1 VKHADDF
8 LLLAK
13 GEIVLEGKPDRLND
27 IMGYYGIET
36 NVEKTKTLKATVSS
50 TEYSVL
56 KTTRECGVFQLFG

>member
-27 IMGYYGIET
+27 IMG

-56 KTTRECGVFQLFG
+56 KTTRECGIFQLFG